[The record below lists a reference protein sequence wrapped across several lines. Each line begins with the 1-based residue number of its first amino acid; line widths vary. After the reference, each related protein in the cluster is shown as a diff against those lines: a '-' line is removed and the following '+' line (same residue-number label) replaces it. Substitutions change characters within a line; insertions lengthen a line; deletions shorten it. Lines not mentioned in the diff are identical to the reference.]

1 LADPRAIVADRN
13 RLYVADAGP
22 PGRLLVLDVNAMTL
36 RAVWQ
41 PPASAAP
48 QPWQPTAVA
57 TLGGRVWV
65 ADAVN
70 GVIHRFTAWGGWAGG
85 LSGTGAISRLAFDC
99 DGRLFAVV
107 PGRDDVDIY
116 WQDKVAERLTDPAA
130 VAEKFPPA
138 PAPVSRSGAIDLAG
152 CCPDAGWFGPGG
164 EPLASPPG
172 DAVAYAPLGAVQT

>member
-1 LADPRAIVADRN
+1 
-13 RLYVADAGP
+13 
-22 PGRLLVLDVNAMTL
+22 
-36 RAVWQ
+36 
-41 PPASAAP
+41 
-48 QPWQPTAVA
+48 
-57 TLGGRVWV
+57 
-65 ADAVN
+65 
-70 GVIHRFTAWGGWAGG
+70 
-85 LSGTGAISRLAFDC
+85 
-99 DGRLFAVV
+99 LFAVV

-172 DAVAYAPLGAVQT
+172 DAVAYAPLGAVQTTVLDSRIARCQWHRVVLSAAKPG